1 MVDSERKVVA
11 FIVEGIS
18 DEVALGS
25 IMSEYFSNSEVRFV
39 IVRGDITVRDYV
51 TVDSIV
57 KKVNEQID
65 IIKTRYRY
73 ENEHFL
79 KIIHITDT
87 DGAFVDEN
95 LVEYAEVDKI
105 KYYEDHIVS
114 SNPEYV
120 IDRNKRK
127 ADILFKL
134 RKTGKIQGI
143 PYRIYFNSCNLEHVL
158 YGELKDFSD
167 EEKEEMSD
175 AFAEKYEDDVEGFI
189 KFINSL
195 EIAVPGTY
203 QEGWKYIEKEN
214 RSLQRYSNMHMIFE

>member
-1 MVDSERKVVA
+1 MTDTERKVVA
-11 FIVEGIS
+11 FIVEGVS
-18 DEVALGS
+18 DEAALGS
-25 IMSEYFSNSEVRFV
+25 IMSDYFSNDEVRFV
-39 IVRGDITVRDYV
+39 VVRGDITVRDYV

-65 IIKTRYRY
+65 VIKTKYRY
-73 ENEHFL
+73 ENEDFL

-87 DGAFVDEN
+87 DGAFVDNN
-95 LVEYAEVDKI
+95 LVMYADVDEV
-105 KYYEDHIVS
+105 KYFEDHIETF
-114 SNPEYV
+114 NPQN
-120 IDRNKRK
+120 IINRNQRK
-127 ADILFKL
+127 AEILFKL

-175 AFAEKYEDDVEGFI
+175 EFAEKYEDDIEAFI
-189 KFINSL
+189 EFINSS

-203 QEGWKYIEKEN
+203 QESWKYIEKEN
-214 RSLQRYSNMHMIFE
+214 RSLQRYSNMHMIFK

>member
-1 MVDSERKVVA
+1 MADTERKVVA
-11 FIVEGIS
+11 FIVEGVS
-18 DEVALGS
+18 DEAALGS
-25 IMSEYFSNSEVRFV
+25 IMSDFFSNDEVRFV
-39 IVRGDITVRDYV
+39 VVRGDITVRDYV

-65 IIKTRYRY
+65 VIKTKYRY
-73 ENEHFL
+73 ENEDFL

-87 DGAFVDEN
+87 DGAFIDNNLVMYADVDE
-95 LVEYAEVDKI
+95 V
-105 KYYEDHIVS
+105 KYFEDHIET
-114 SNPEYV
+114 SNPQN
-120 IDRNKRK
+120 IINRNKRK
-127 ADILFKL
+127 AEILFKL

-175 AFAEKYEDDVEGFI
+175 EFAEKYEDDVEAFI
-189 KFINSL
+189 EFINSS

-214 RSLQRYSNMHMIFE
+214 RSLQRYSNMHMIFK